1 MQFELNSEYFLSKMS
16 SQMQL
21 HHFPS
26 QQTLDQTIKMES
38 EFLSQKEKGFI
49 FTVLFLM
56 NLQFNLELP
65 DLASKNLTR
74 LVICKC

>member
-21 HHFPS
+21 HHFLS
-26 QQTLDQTIKMES
+26 QQTLDQTIKKES

-49 FTVLFLM
+49 FTVLLLM

-74 LVICKC
+74 LVICKR